1 MSNKLEIRSGS
12 VKTNLVNLF
21 VLLAMGT
28 IVPLAGLAQK
38 TFAQN
43 TKLPMTISLEDNSV
57 FFLIVPDR
65 DVSRSAYGG
74 ELKIRDVH
82 FAKMFE
88 VTQHFCQMESKR
100 SSSYTWIYRKNGGRT
115 SEPGTKIG
123 SYQISCNLA
132 NDIAIAYGAG
142 KPESTTVGFCRGGL
156 LGGVPVCPPKT
167 YSIPILNITGGKVQS
182 WIQFRSKFKACDS
195 KSNEYCT
202 KSVT

>member
-1 MSNKLEIRSGS
+1 MAIKADLI
-12 VKTNLVNLF
+12 NLLV
-21 VLLAMGT
+21 VICVGT
-28 IVPLAGLAQK
+28 ILPFVGLTQK
-38 TFAQN
+38 TLAQN
-43 TKLPMTISLEDNSV
+43 TKLPMTISLVDGNS

-74 ELKIRDVH
+74 KLKIRDVH

-88 VTQHFCQMESKR
+88 VTQHFCQTKSKQ
-100 SSSYTWIYRKNGGRT
+100 SSGYTWIYRKNGGRT

-123 SYQISCNLA
+123 SYQISCGLA
-132 NDIAIAYGAG
+132 NDVAIAYGAG

-182 WIQFRSKFKACDS
+182 WMQFRSKFKACDS
-195 KSNEYCT
+195 GGNEYCT
-202 KSVT
+202 KSVV